1 MAIVLPNPS
10 SIGGLLI
17 VVFEKMLVNF
27 MTVQTMNVLTVP
39 FTCPL
44 HIGHFRIAGAQ
55 SEQQTRWPHGRNAM
69 DALKSKHIL
78 HNC

>member
-1 MAIVLPNPS
+1 M
-10 SIGGLLI
+10 
-17 VVFEKMLVNF
+17 K
-27 MTVQTMNVLTVP
+27 VQTMNVLTVP

-44 HIGHFRIAGAQ
+44 HIGHFLIAGAQ

-78 HNC
+78 HNL

>member
-1 MAIVLPNPS
+1 
-10 SIGGLLI
+10 
-17 VVFEKMLVNF
+17 

-44 HIGHFRIAGAQ
+44 HIGHFLIAGAQ

-78 HNC
+78 HNLWSFSCLFSSTKNSASEI